1 MSDQAHSGDR
11 KRRSGAAQHGD
22 GRQRGDVA
30 QACLGDRVGDM
41 LSLLKLVVERDIVP
55 NLITANRVIGAA
67 DHGAWQ
73 SGHGTGADRESS
85 KDAGKEP
92 STRSQASGAWHDS
105 GFNAE
110 RADRDIR
117 FSSGH
122 IRMVDVARFVRLLR
136 ATGSDAAPAFVE
148 VLIARGIPRTELYL
162 DLLGP
167 AATMIGNL
175 WQDDECS
182 FAEVTMVIARLH
194 QILNAL
200 RGEHADDGRIGKL
213 PSMLLT
219 AAPGEQHSF
228 AVAVVEAVFVEAG
241 WQTRLSYTNDA
252 NEIIDLASRTEFD
265 AIGLSLSNF
274 ELADILRATIMR
286 LRSASANRDVVI
298 LVGGLAFQTFPDL
311 CAHVGADATV
321 QNGVEGAF
329 RAQELLPRN
338 RSLYA

>member
-11 KRRSGAAQHGD
+11 KRRSGAA
-22 GRQRGDVA
+22 RQSG
-30 QACLGDRVGDM
+30 GSGHVGALPHDCRTDHVSDM
-41 LSLLKLVVERDIVP
+41 LSLLMVVVRRDIVP

-67 DHGAWQ
+67 
-73 SGHGTGADRESS
+73 E
-85 KDAGKEP
+85 
-92 STRSQASGAWHDS
+92 RSAEGGSRAWHDS

-110 RADRDIR
+110 RAERDIK
-117 FSSGH
+117 FSTGH

-136 ATGSDAAPAFVE
+136 GTGSDAAPAFVE
-148 VLIARGIPRTELYL
+148 VLISRGIPRTELYL

-167 AATMIGNL
+167 AATLIGNL

-200 RGEHADDGRIGKL
+200 RGEHADDARSGKM
-213 PSMLLT
+213 PSILLT

-228 AVAVVEAVFVEAG
+228 AVAVVEAVFVEAA

-252 NEIIDLASRTEFD
+252 DEIVDLASRHEFD
-265 AIGLSLSNF
+265 AIGLSLSNHD
-274 ELADILRATIMR
+274 LADILRATIMR
-286 LRSASANRDVVI
+286 LRSASLNRDVVI
-298 LVGGLAFQTFPDL
+298 LVGGLAFQTLPDL
-311 CAHVGADATV
+311 CARVGADSTV
-321 QNGVEGAF
+321 SSGVEGAF
-329 RAQELLPRN
+329 RAQELLPRY

>member
-11 KRRSGAAQHGD
+11 KRRSGAAQQ
-22 GRQRGDVA
+22 GRSRQVREEDSGCRTAHVN
-30 QACLGDRVGDM
+30 DM
-41 LSLLKLVVERDIVP
+41 LSLLMVVVRRDIVP

-67 DHGAWQ
+67 ELVAK
-73 SGHGTGADRESS
+73 DRSM
-85 KDAGKEP
+85 
-92 STRSQASGAWHDS
+92 QAWHDS

-110 RADRDIR
+110 RAERDIT
-117 FSSGH
+117 FSTGH

-136 ATGSDAAPAFVE
+136 GTGSDAAPAFVE

-194 QILNAL
+194 QILNGL
-200 RGEHADDGRIGKL
+200 RGEHADDARSGKM
-213 PSMLLT
+213 PSILLT

-228 AVAVVEAVFVEAG
+228 AVAVVEAVFVEAA

-252 NEIIDLASRTEFD
+252 DEIVDLASRHEFD
-265 AIGLSLSNF
+265 AIGLSLSNH

-286 LRSASANRDVVI
+286 LRSASRNRDVVI

-311 CAHVGADATV
+311 CGDVGADSMV
-321 QNGVEGAF
+321 SSGVEGAF
-329 RAQELLPRN
+329 RAQEMLPRH